1 MNYLVVIDT
10 NVLISALL
18 SKHNDAATVLC
29 ADPDDRGDTF
39 TEPVKF
45 RCDRMHLFTLL

>member
-1 MNYLVVIDT
+1 MNPGGDLKSQSGY
-10 NVLISALL
+10 
-18 SKHNDAATVLC
+18 LC

-45 RCDRMHLFTLL
+45 RCDRAL